1 MPNSFANSR
10 ISLTCSALLMS
21 LFGAKW
27 SGTRAIRSR
36 SNTAAAPSDRNAWI
50 AIGLVTSLPRARS
63 TFARISSP
71 GATTFPP
78 ECLARIFCV
87 SVMPMDRLLAFR
99 VLCPAAPDRVDH
111 LAHRPGDD
119 VRGDE
124 DETHHLR
131 LRGQQQR
138 EEDEHHQRVE
148 RATAQRLEVL
158 ERVEFDGAHH
168 EEGEHVDRQEDGEV
182 LEAPRSAKV
191 VEEQDHGGNEDRRPG
206 MG

>member
-36 SNTAAAPSDRNAWI
+36 SNTAAAPSDRNASI

-71 GATTFPP
+71 GSIPFLPA
-78 ECLARIFCV
+78 CLARIFCV
-87 SVMPMDRLLAFR
+87 SVMPIDRLLAFR

-111 LAHRPGDD
+111 LAHRSGDD
-119 VRGDE
+119 VRGDQ
-124 DETHHLR
+124 DEGHHLW

-138 EEDEHHQRVE
+138 DEHEHHQRVE
-148 RATAQRLEVL
+148 GAPPERLEVL
-158 ERVEFDGAHH
+158 EGVEL
-168 EEGEHVDRQEDGEV
+168 DR
-182 LEAPRSAKV
+182 A
-191 VEEQDHGGNEDRRPG
+191 
-206 MG
+206 